1 MKLVDIG
8 ANLTHKSFEADFD
21 RVVEDATA
29 AGLVHIILTGTDLPT
44 SKAALALSENHPDLF
59 SATVGYHPHIAES
72 VSTAHMAAATELAG
86 QAQVVAIGETGL
98 DFNRNYSPPDRQ
110 LAIFE
115 RHLELAVEVQKPVF
129 LHQRDAHEAFH
140 DLLRRYRPRL
150 SGGVVHCFT
159 DCEAALMD
167 YIELDMH
174 IGITGWICDER
185 RGELLQTLVSKIP
198 ADRLLIE
205 TDAPYLLPRSL
216 QPKPRSRRNEPKYLL
231 EVLNTVARHRLED
244 APILAKQTT
253 ENAMRLFG
261 LNNKPV
267 PD

>member
-1 MKLVDIG
+1 
-8 ANLTHKSFEADFD
+8 
-21 RVVEDATA
+21 
-29 AGLVHIILTGTDLPT
+29 
-44 SKAALALSENHPDLF
+44 
-59 SATVGYHPHIAES
+59 
-72 VSTAHMAAATELAG
+72 
-86 QAQVVAIGETGL
+86 
-98 DFNRNYSPPDRQ
+98 
-110 LAIFE
+110 
-115 RHLELAVEVQKPVF
+115 
-129 LHQRDAHEAFH
+129 
-140 DLLRRYRPRL
+140 
-150 SGGVVHCFT
+150 
-159 DCEAALMD
+159 MD